1 MGEKNKNINSFKGEY
16 FFLSNFYEAPVTYG
30 GITYQNNEAAFQAQ
44 KVAPKKG
51 EIPFADPRLEFADL
65 SPSEAKKKGRRV
77 ILRKDWEQVK
87 YGIMKA
93 IVYAKFSQNEDLKE
107 KLLETSDAYLEEGNT
122 WGDRVWG
129 TVNGEGKNLLGHILM
144 DIRDA
149 LYCEKQTDEL
159 KNRFYE

>member
-1 MGEKNKNINSFKGEY
+1 MDKKNKKISSFKGEY
-16 FFLSNFYEAPVTYG
+16 SFLSNFYEAPVTYD
-30 GITYQNNEAAFQAQ
+30 GIAYQNNEAAFQAQ

-51 EIPFADPRLEFADL
+51 EIPFADPRLEFANL
-65 SPSEAKKKGRRV
+65 GPSEAKKLGRHV
-77 ILRKDWEQVK
+77 PLRKDWEQVK

-93 IVYAKFSQNEDLKE
+93 IVYAKFSQNEDLRE
-107 KLLETSDAYLEEGNT
+107 KLLETGDAYIEEGNT
-122 WGDRVWG
+122 WGDKTWG
-129 TVNGEGKNLLGHILM
+129 TVDGEGKNLFGHILM